1 MTHQLN
7 VSQKK
12 MMELHSKSSQQRG
25 QVGWFAAALAQN
37 LASVYDA
44 HHVCA
49 TTAQLL
55 HERLGMAA
63 IVGLRS
69 TTGPHFN
76 VWCSGIDGLEAAV
89 TQLRWDG
96 PNSLLDDAIASGVP
110 ALWERGDF
118 SAESLAEHRFWQYA
132 EQTMWCVPFG
142 ITDGSVVYSTSG
154 VILLPDQTPSDVISA
169 EQLQTMAALVNIFVD
184 RALLHQRQAAQA
196 VYSEVI
202 RSISNELTSTL
213 SIDEILDT
221 VANPVRAVLDVASIS
236 IGLIDPETEDI
247 VFVKT
252 LMGPLFEE
260 LPLVRLEKGAGIV
273 GWVVENN
280 QSIIIN
286 DVYRDQRFYTR
297 IDQQSGFRT
306 EQVACVPLRTDNHVI
321 GVLEA
326 INKQTGRF
334 DHADLFLLEALASPL
349 AIALRNAQLHDT
361 ALADKRRI
369 ETVFSRIAE
378 GMLLLDD
385 NGQITDVNEAMCAL
399 LRADATELIGRT
411 IDEIIM
417 TQSGLI
423 IDFFNTL
430 VQQNAKIHNLTS
442 DIRSGHGQWIP
453 VLISGTA
460 ITDETGAISEIILV
474 FSDLRPVREV
484 ERMREDFFH
493 NIIHE
498 LRTPLATILMY
509 ARLLRDRK
517 GSIDAEH
524 ENRWLEIIEHESD
537 RLQSMIRQMMAV
549 AQRQLNG
556 QRDQIK
562 LINLNEMFAELAE
575 PMADM
580 AQIKGVTLVND
591 IQADL
596 PTISADYDELYYAF
610 KNLLENAVKF
620 TPHGKIE
627 LSAWVEDCNQI
638 VVRVRDQ
645 GIGIPDEA
653 IPNLFKRFYRAQ
665 TAVDSGMAGTG
676 LGLYMVAECIQRY
689 GGSIDVISEV
699 GKGST
704 FVVTLP
710 TA

>member
-1 MTHQLN
+1 MTNLVEEPHN
-7 VSQKK
+7 K
-12 MMELHSKSSQQRG
+12 MIKLYSDSSPHHDHIG
-25 QVGWFAAALAQN
+25 GIVAALTQT

-49 TTAQLL
+49 AVSRLLNDQLGVPIL
-55 HERLGMAA
+55 
-63 IVGLRS
+63 VGLRS
-69 TTGPHFN
+69 TAGTHFN
-76 VWCSGIDGLEAAV
+76 IWCCGIDGLEPAV
-89 TQLRWDG
+89 TQLRWNA
-96 PNSLLDDAIASGVP
+96 PNPMLEDVIAGEEL
-110 ALWERGDF
+110 AQWRRTDF
-118 SAESLAEHRFWQYA
+118 SAESLLENRFWQYA
-132 EQTMWCVPFG
+132 DQTMWCAPFG
-142 ITDGSVVYSTSG
+142 ATDGSIVFSASG
-154 VILLPDQTPSDVISA
+154 IILLPDQEQPEIISA
-169 EQLQTMAALVNIFVD
+169 EQLQTIAALVNIFVD
-184 RALLHQRQAAQA
+184 RALLHQHQSAQT

-247 VFVKT
+247 AFVKT

-260 LPLVRLEKGAGIV
+260 LPLVRLKKGVGIV

-280 QSIIIN
+280 QSIVVN
-286 DVYRDQRFYTR
+286 DVYEDQRFYTR
-297 IDQQSGFRT
+297 VDQQSGFRT
-306 EQVACVPLRTDNHVI
+306 AQIACVPLRNDNRVI

-326 INKQTGRF
+326 INKQTGSF
-334 DHADLFLLEALASPL
+334 THADLFLLEALASPL

-369 ETVFSRIAE
+369 ETIFSRISE
-378 GMLLLDD
+378 GMMLL
-385 NGQITDVNEAMCAL
+385 NESGQITDVNYAICTL
-399 LRADATELIGRT
+399 LRTSMSDLIGRY
-411 IDEIIM
+411 IGDAIISRPGLM
-417 TQSGLI
+417 T
-423 IDFFNTL
+423 DFL
-430 VQQNAKIHNLTS
+430 DRLLQQNTEAHNLTC
-442 DIRSGHGQWIP
+442 DIQSGRNQWLP
-453 VLISGTA
+453 VLVSGTA
-460 ITDETGAISEIILV
+460 IIDDMENISEIILV

-517 GSIDAEH
+517 GSIDAEK
-524 ENRWLEIIEHESD
+524 ENSWLAVIEHESD
-537 RLQSMIRQMMAV
+537 RLQALIRQMMAV

-556 QRDQIK
+556 QREQDK
-562 LINLNEMFAELAE
+562 LVNINDLFAELTQ
-575 PMADM
+575 PLADL
-580 AQIKGVTLVND
+580 AQMKGVTLRSE
-591 IQADL
+591 IQEDL
-596 PTISADYDELYYAF
+596 PLVSADYDELYYTF

-620 TPHGKIE
+620 TPHGEIK
-627 LSAWVEDCNQI
+627 LSVWLEDESQL

-676 LGLYMVAECIQRY
+676 LGLFMVAECIQRY

-710 TA
+710 TV